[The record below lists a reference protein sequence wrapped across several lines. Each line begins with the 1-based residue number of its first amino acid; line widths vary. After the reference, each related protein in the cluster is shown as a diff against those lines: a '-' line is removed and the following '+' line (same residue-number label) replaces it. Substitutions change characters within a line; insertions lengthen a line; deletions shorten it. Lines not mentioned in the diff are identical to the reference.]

1 MPRPRRRNSLA
12 HRRIAAEVNMTP
24 LMDLTFVLLILFII
38 TVPILDYKTDV
49 VPPAMNT
56 EATLPE
62 TDPEAIQVTLDSG
75 GRCAINGT
83 PVAVA
88 DLEAQMMALKGMG
101 RRRVRI
107 RASGER
113 PYEEI
118 VALLRPAKHCGLE
131 VQLETRAE

>member
-1 MPRPRRRNSLA
+1 
-12 HRRIAAEVNMTP
+12 MTP

-49 VPPAMNT
+49 APPAMNT
-56 EATLPE
+56 EAILPE
-62 TDPEAIQVTLDSG
+62 TDPEAIQVTLDSE

-118 VALLRPAKHCGLE
+118 VALLRPAKPCGLE

>member
-1 MPRPRRRNSLA
+1 MRSRGGAPLPKG
-12 HRRIAAEVNMTP
+12 EVSMTP

-49 VPPAMNT
+49 VPPAMT
-56 EATLPE
+56 TGETLPE
-62 TDPEAIQVTLDSG
+62 KDQEAIQVTLDKE
-75 GRCAINGT
+75 GRCAIDGV
-83 PVAVA
+83 PVALSS
-88 DLEAQMMALKGMG
+88 LEGQLTALKGMG
-101 RRRVRI
+101 RTKVRI

-118 VALLRPAKHCGLE
+118 VALLRPAKRCGLE